1 MQRFN
6 ESRKIF
12 RELYPLELVF
22 LVLTPIFIGVIID
35 YDLFDSRYIVINL
48 IWVLVFTISYNIFH
62 KKIIYRLGAIVYFL
76 IGIIE
81 ISHWVILKGP
91 VTITSFMVLANT
103 NYNEAVEFMDL
114 KSSFWLLILIPYSIL
129 FVLTYRN
136 PPTVSN
142 SKKKS
147 YAIIF
152 LALVAIAFISENAIN
167 GRFVRKGVPQI
178 ANVTCSFFEKMTL
191 YKEAMQE
198 KSPKKIKINSNGTS
212 NQQTF
217 VLIIGESCSRRHMS
231 IYGSKRITNPKL
243 SKRKD
248 IFKYTDVV
256 SPYSTTLNSVLAIMS
271 NADLENRIDF
281 DKSIDLIDV
290 FHSAGFKTYWISNQ
304 SPIGIWDNLITVLAK
319 KSDHSKFVNI
329 SSNSSFEATHSSSY
343 DSKLFNPFKAVLNE
357 KVDKKFIVLHLM
369 GSHSSYSK
377 RYPSDFNVFKGKNSK
392 EETIAEYD
400 NSVLYNDFIVDSL
413 FNILKS
419 NTTLQNNAISSA
431 IYLSDHGEN
440 VYDTNDRAGHDYANE
455 MPQVNVEIPFLVW
468 LSPSYI
474 YNNAAKTEIIKTN
487 IDQPFVAD
495 NLFHAIMDLN
505 GIQCAFFKNEKSI
518 FNEKFNNSRQRV
530 LEDGRDYDAK

>member
-1 MQRFN
+1 
-6 ESRKIF
+6 
-12 RELYPLELVF
+12 
-22 LVLTPIFIGVIID
+22 
-35 YDLFDSRYIVINL
+35 
-48 IWVLVFTISYNIFH
+48 
-62 KKIIYRLGAIVYFL
+62 
-76 IGIIE
+76 
-81 ISHWVILKGP
+81 
-91 VTITSFMVLANT
+91 
-103 NYNEAVEFMDL
+103 MDL
-114 KSSFWLLILIPYSIL
+114 KFSFWLLILIPYLIL
-129 FVLTYRN
+129 FILTYKN

-152 LALVAIAFISENAIN
+152 LALVAIIFISENVIN
-167 GRFVRKGVPQI
+167 GRFARKGVPQI
-178 ANVTCSFFEKMTL
+178 ANVTYSFFERMIL

-198 KSPKKIKINSNGTS
+198 RLPKKIEINSNGTS

-256 SPYSTTLNSVLAIMS
+256 SPYSTTLNSVLTIIS

-304 SPIGIWDNLITVLAK
+304 SPIGIWDNLITILAK
-319 KSDHSKFVNI
+319 KSDYSKFVNI
-329 SSNSSFEATHSSSY
+329 SSNSSFEATYNSSY
-343 DSKLFNPFKAVLNE
+343 DSKLFNPFKTVLNE
-357 KVDKKFIVLHLM
+357 NVDKKFIIIHLM
-369 GSHSSYSK
+369 GNHSSYSK
-377 RYPSDFNVFKGKNSK
+377 RYPSDFNVFEGKNSK

-400 NSVLYNDFIVDSL
+400 NSMLYNDFIVDSL

-419 NTTLQNNAISSA
+419 NTTLHNNTISSA

-440 VYDTNDRAGHDYANE
+440 VYDINDRAGHDYANE

-468 LSPSYI
+468 LSPSYMH
-474 YNNAAKTEIIKTN
+474 NNATKTETIKIN
-487 IDQPFVAD
+487 INQPYVTD
-495 NLFHAIMDLN
+495 DLFHAIMDLN
-505 GIQCAFFKNEKSI
+505 GIQCAYFKEEKSI
-518 FNEKFNNSRQRV
+518 FNEKFNNSRLRI
-530 LEDGRDYDAK
+530 LEDGMDYDAK